1 MDYSV
6 YILGSGIINK
16 PWLWWLLGM
25 FISFSCIV
33 FLIVYTW
40 YLTMFTVSSDIPHR
54 SLRIVLG
61 IIGIILIYYIFSLCE
76 GKYHERL
83 SIDNP
88 LKEEQISKKNLWRVE
103 QDKDGNIYVYY

>member
-6 YILGSGIINK
+6 YILGSSIIDK
-16 PWLWWLLGM
+16 PSLWLLLGM

-33 FLIVYTW
+33 CLIVYTW
-40 YLTMFTVSSDIPHR
+40 YFSSGIPHW
-54 SLRIVLG
+54 SLRNVTMLTVFG

-83 SIDNP
+83 SINNP